1 MVQPDKVFSQI
12 IEPSPSNT
20 AGFLNIDESMFESNI
35 DVVESLEIKLWNS
48 APFSHFYIV
57 VFVFSKRHAIVN
69 NVGKIQENIID
80 LLSFRIDSCFEAF
93 DLLRDCLGFS
103 H

>member
-1 MVQPDKVFSQI
+1 MVQPNEVFSKI

-20 AGFLNIDESMFESNI
+20 AGFLNIDESMFESYI
-35 DVVESLEIKLWNS
+35 DVVKSLEIKLWNS
-48 APFSHFYIV
+48 TPLSHFYIV
-57 VFVFSKRHAIVN
+57 VFVFSKGHAIVN

-80 LLSFRIDSCFEAF
+80 LLSFCIDSCFDAF
-93 DLLRDCLGFS
+93 ELSRDCLGFS